1 MRRQCEFLQ
10 LPFCNLATLSIN
22 SLVKI
27 RFNLES
33 GGCHRT
39 PDEPEHHIEI
49 AQRLACPV
57 HTDVAEEPVFY
68 RIPFGA
74 RRRVMTQGDRQRERL
89 PHLVCQC
96 LFPSAKNVS
105 VTSP

>member
-10 LPFCNLATLSIN
+10 LPCCNLAALSVN
-22 SLVKI
+22 SLIKI
-27 RFNLES
+27 SFDLKA
-33 GGCHRT
+33 GGCRRT
-39 PDEPEHHIEI
+39 PNESEHHIEI

-74 RRRVMTQGDRQRERL
+74 RRRVMTQGDCQPEGVTQ
-89 PHLVCQC
+89 LV
-96 LFPSAKNVS
+96 L
-105 VTSP
+105 